1 MYVSVCLS
9 VYRTENLGKYI
20 LSAACLPVGLS
31 VCLCRRC
38 RSRGLVVVALVVAL
52 VVARVVGRPVLLVVS
67 RLVGRTRGLGRR
79 GHLRVLLPLEVVGDS
94 AAEAQEGEGAEDRRD
109 DRAWLGLGLGLG
121 LGLRV
126 GLGVCLRVCS
136 RVGLGLR
143 GGLGLG
149 LEGGTVPGAT
159 YEPSALASSVSRHS
173 RE

>member
-1 MYVSVCLS
+1 M
-9 VYRTENLGKYI
+9 
-20 LSAACLPVGLS
+20 VGH
-31 VCLCRRC
+31 
-38 RSRGLVVVALVVAL
+38 
-52 VVARVVGRPVLLVVS
+52 LLVVG
-67 RLVGRTRGLGRR
+67 RLVGRARGLGRR
-79 GHLRVLLPLEVVGDS
+79 GHVRVLLPLEVVGDS

-109 DRAWLGLGLGLG
+109 DRAWLGLGLR

>member
-38 RSRGLVVVALVVAL
+38 RSRGLVV
-52 VVARVVGRPVLLVVS
+52 GHLLVVG
-67 RLVGRTRGLGRR
+67 RLVGRARGLGRR
-79 GHLRVLLPLEVVGDS
+79 GHVRVLLPLEVVGDS

-109 DRAWLGLGLGLG
+109 DRAWLG

>member
-1 MYVSVCLS
+1 M
-9 VYRTENLGKYI
+9 
-20 LSAACLPVGLS
+20 VGH
-31 VCLCRRC
+31 
-38 RSRGLVVVALVVAL
+38 
-52 VVARVVGRPVLLVVS
+52 LLVVG
-67 RLVGRTRGLGRR
+67 RLVGRARGLGRR
-79 GHLRVLLPLEVVGDS
+79 GHVRVLLPLEVVGDS

-109 DRAWLGLGLGLG
+109 DRAWLG

-159 YEPSALASSVSRHS
+159 
-173 RE
+173 